1 MLGRRRETSLQ
12 RELRAVRALE
22 DWARDELYGVRQGGW
37 RADATT
43 AIAAS
48 AAEETYRLTDQ
59 LPGWQNE
66 TSAMWRSTLQHVWLF
81 LEGDRSQH
89 YVLSR
94 AVADYLISPL
104 NHNEGQDGPD
114 DFDRPQTVASYSAA
128 LSAIA
133 WGVDFALTAI
143 GQIFEAIDLKYDGGD
158 DAEDRWDEIQ
168 HEIAFVRGVVN
179 TVVASKRTHE
189 LGFTPELLASIKPP
203 SP

>member
-1 MLGRRRETSLQ
+1 MLGRSRETNLQ
-12 RELRAVRALE
+12 REHRAVLE
-22 DWARDELYGVRQGGW
+22 LEEWAREELYGVQRGGW

-48 AAEETYRLTDQ
+48 AAEEVYRLTDQ
-59 LPGWQNE
+59 LPGCQNE
-66 TSAMWRSTLQHVWLF
+66 TSAMWRSTLQHVWEF

-128 LSAIA
+128 LSAVA
-133 WGVDFALTAI
+133 WGVDLALTAI
-143 GQIFEAIDLKYDGGD
+143 GQIFEAIDLKYEGD
-158 DAEDRWDEIQ
+158 DDSDGRWGEVQREIG
-168 HEIAFVRGVVN
+168 FVRQIVT
-179 TVVASKRTHE
+179 TVVASKRTGE
-189 LGFTPELLASIKPP
+189 LGFMPGLLASIKSR